1 MTYELTFLESAQ
13 KEWKKLS
20 PEIKE
25 QFKTKLKQRLLTPI
39 IPKDKLS
46 GMKNC
51 YKIKLKSVGYR
62 LVYKVIESRLVIQ
75 IIAVGRRDKNY
86 IYKMANARSI

>member
-1 MTYELTFLESAQ
+1 MLATTSAQ